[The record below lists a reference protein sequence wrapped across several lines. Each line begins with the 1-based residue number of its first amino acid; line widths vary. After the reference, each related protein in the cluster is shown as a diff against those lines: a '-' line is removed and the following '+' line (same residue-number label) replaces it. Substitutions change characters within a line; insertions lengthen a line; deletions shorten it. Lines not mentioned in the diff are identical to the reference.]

1 MKEGNIKSNVKDPG
15 RKVRPKSGPPAPKT
29 FLSRKGRE
37 VQVHYKETDYGF
49 EYGSAKVTRFHSDP
63 KEGWVIIGIDTP
75 KIKLQ
80 VYVTKT
86 GKVRVFNNG
95 EWLSPDALE
104 KTLIGKL
111 LSKLDKE

>member
-111 LSKLDKE
+111 LSKLKKE